1 MLNFPPLY
9 STARC
14 DAIARLVENNYPI
27 EAPVSCQMLERGLND
42 VYRITGQNAERYIF
56 RLSQHRARGPADV
69 RSETA
74 FLTHLARSGVP
85 VAAPIE
91 TRDGRFFVETDAPEG
106 PRPGVLFQA
115 LDGREPDAA
124 DLDDARAHGKTLAML
139 HNAAESFSAEEA
151 RYRLELDYLL
161 WQPLARIGQSG
172 LVEDPD
178 VFKEFERLAEETS
191 NAIKAFGELTWT
203 YCHGDCHGFNAR
215 IDAAGEAVFFDFDDS
230 GPGYLAY
237 DLSVFLWANVSFGRS
252 STRRWSAFIEAYR
265 AIRPIKADDFE
276 AALHFVI
283 VRHFWLMGEYAS
295 RADEWGRN
303 TVRWVAREAEF
314 LKAWQAS
321 QLSGRLL

>member
-1 MLNFPPLY
+1 MSQQALCGRTQMDKVTV
-9 STARC
+9 SRA
-14 DAIARLVENNYPI
+14 AIAL
-27 EAPVSCQMLERGLND
+27 ADRGLIERAANPD
-42 VYRITGQNAERYIF
+42 DQRSHLLTLSATGWALYEQ
-56 RLSQHRARGPADV
+56 
-69 RSETA
+69 
-74 FLTHLARSGVP
+74 
-85 VAAPIE
+85 VAPK
-91 TRDGRFFVETDAPEG
+91 
-106 PRPGVLFQA
+106 A
-115 LDGREPDAA
+115 LELEQRVF
-124 DLDDARAHGKTLAML
+124 
-139 HNAAESFSAEEA
+139 ESFSAEEA
-151 RYRLELDYLL
+151 RYRLDLDYLL
-161 WQPLARIGQSG
+161 WQPLARIDQSG
-172 LVEDPD
+172 LVEDTD
-178 VFKEFERLAEETS
+178 VFKEFEHLAEETS

-215 IDAAGEAVFFDFDDS
+215 IDDAGEAVFFDFDDS

-252 STRRWSAFIEAYR
+252 STRRWTAFIETYR
-265 AIRPIKADDFE
+265 AVRPIKADDFE